1 MAEDVTIAGSTTV
14 ASTVLQPFE
23 AKIEKLAKTTY
34 ELRSVGSGNGV
45 LALIAG
51 EADMAAVS
59 APLADVVRKLNT
71 KNPGSVN
78 GRELV
83 AHEIGA
89 ARVAFV
95 VHPTNA
101 VKQLTTEQVTEI
113 LSGRITSWS
122 EVGGLNLP
130 IEVFAEPKG
139 GGVRTLVEKTI
150 GKWGDVLAEPTTVQT
165 ATQVVFAVSQVPNAL
180 GIAASAAVTSSVF
193 TLSTDRPI
201 SQPLILVTR
210 GEPTPR
216 MKKLI
221 EAARK
226 IAGGSG
232 AGS

>member
-1 MAEDVTIAGSTTV
+1 M
-14 ASTVLQPFE
+14 
-23 AKIEKLAKTTY
+23 
-34 ELRSVGSGNGV
+34 
-45 LALIAG
+45 
-51 EADMAAVS
+51 
-59 APLADVVRKLNT
+59 VRKLNT

-78 GRELV
+78 GRELM